1 MVAVPHQKTTSA
13 LIATKEDIG
22 LMSVDQGEEGQ
33 GAEANHMEG
42 EGIQDPAH
50 QDPDI
55 TGHGVE
61 VILDQ
66 GGGEYEIKVV
76 IAT

>member
-1 MVAVPHQKTTSA
+1 
-13 LIATKEDIG
+13 
-22 LMSVDQGEEGQ
+22 MSVDQGEEGQ

-42 EGIQDPAH
+42 EGIQDPAR